1 MQFRSES
8 AKTLNKLLQI
18 LDIASLDKHK
28 RQVSYAVQKSGAYTM
43 RNLIASSI
51 LMCWKTEGM
60 S

>member
-28 RQVSYAVQKSGAYTM
+28 RQVSYAVQKSAYTM
-43 RNLIASSI
+43 RDLIASSI